1 MIPPAGSSC
10 PDIDR
15 LVDAVADGQP
25 GAVERLDAHAASCAA
40 CAAEAALADDDD
52 GLGDLLA
59 CLDGTDC
66 PPEIVASALAAAR
79 ETPTRRA
86 SAPDRQAAGVA
97 PRTRRQVWRV
107 AAAAAVL
114 AAVAAAAFL
123 ASPDVPAGPPVA
135 ETLRPAG
142 QTRGPSVEPSPEP
155 TPEPRRLADAPPRP
169 LLASR
174 APTPRRAPVQPPA
187 APTAPV
193 PTSVPVTPDPTEA
206 ALPEAVLPEALVA
219 AATPADSLAARE
231 SLALALGI
239 VARAQRA
246 ADDAVTDELRRVSTA
261 LAPARLL

>member
-1 MIPPAGSSC
+1 MTPPAGSSC

-15 LVDAVADGQP
+15 LVDAVADGRP
-25 GAVERLDAHAASCAA
+25 GAAERLDAHAASCAA
-40 CAAEAALADDDD
+40 CAAEAALADDD

-86 SAPDRQAAGVA
+86 GAPDRQAAGVA
-97 PRTRRQVWRV
+97 PRTRRPVWRV

-142 QTRGPSVEPSPEP
+142 QTRGPSVEPSLEP
-155 TPEPRRLADAPPRP
+155 TRLADAPPRP

-174 APTPRRAPVQPPA
+174 APAPRRAPVQPPA
-187 APTAPV
+187 PV
-193 PTSVPVTPDPTEA
+193 PTSAPVTPGPTEAALSEA
-206 ALPEAVLPEALVA
+206 ALPEAALPEALVA

-246 ADDAVTDELRRVSTA
+246 ADDVVTDELRRVSTA